1 MSCLVLFGRRAS
13 ARTCIATPSRMFV
26 RNFSLPLVSGGEQR
40 GDEFAAGDLVR
51 VDGKDYKIANVMRH
65 VMQQRAPVLTWVL
78 QDLETKGKKQYK
90 IKNNQKYEMLVKQ
103 TPLAQQTEDAQNAAP
118 PGEPHLFMYRDKQ
131 TLVFGHA
138 TTFEQVECSLDL
150 LPDLDS
156 RPLEDGEEVLIELG
170 EGKEVKAIHRKKNR

>member
-1 MSCLVLFGRRAS
+1 MSRLVLFGRQAS
-13 ARTCIATPSRMFV
+13 RTCIATPSLTFV
-26 RNFSLPLVSGGEQR
+26 RKLLVSGGERR

-51 VDGKDYKIANVMRH
+51 VDGKDCKIANVMRH

-103 TPLAQQTEDAQNAAP
+103 TPTAQQTEDAQDSV
-118 PGEPHLFMYRDKQ
+118 PGDPHLFMYRDKQ

-138 TTFEQVECSLDL
+138 TTFEQVECSLEL

-156 RPLEDGEEVLIELG
+156 RPLEDGEEVWIDRG
-170 EGKEVKAIHRKKNR
+170 EGNEVKAIHRKKIDKQTGG